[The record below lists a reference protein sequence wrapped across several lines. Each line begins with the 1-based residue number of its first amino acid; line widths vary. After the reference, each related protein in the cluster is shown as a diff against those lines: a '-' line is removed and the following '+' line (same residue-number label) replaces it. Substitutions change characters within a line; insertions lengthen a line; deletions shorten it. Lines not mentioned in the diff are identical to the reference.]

1 MKIKTTPFDT
11 SKYLDS
17 EEAIS
22 EYINAAIEEGD
33 IALFMVA
40 LANVIKARGLAKV
53 ASDAGI
59 GRESLYKT
67 LAPGSS
73 PRFETIM
80 KLARAIGVTLVT
92 QPMHPNKAAPGL
104 SNS

>member
-1 MKIKTTPFDT
+1 MTIKATPFDT

-22 EYINAAIEEGD
+22 EYINAAIEEGNID
-33 IALFMVA
+33 LFMAA
-40 LANVIKARGLAKV
+40 LGNVIKARGITKV

-73 PRFETIM
+73 PRFETVM
-80 KLARAIGVTLVT
+80 KLARAVGVTLT
-92 QPMHPNKAAPGL
+92 TAPLHL
-104 SNS
+104 SR

>member
-1 MKIKTTPFDT
+1 MKIKATPFDAARF
-11 SKYLDS
+11 LDS

-33 IALFMVA
+33 TALFLAA
-40 LANVIKARGLAKV
+40 LTNVVKARGIAKV

-67 LAPGSS
+67 LAPGAS

-80 KLARAIGVTLVT
+80 KLVRAIGVTFTTAPL
-92 QPMHPNKAAPGL
+92 HPGT
-104 SNS
+104 

>member
-1 MKIKTTPFDT
+1 MTIKITPFDA

-22 EYINAAIEEGD
+22 EYINAAIEED
-33 IALFMVA
+33 DVDLFIAA
-40 LANVIKARGLAKV
+40 LANVVKAYGIAKV

-73 PRFETIM
+73 PRFETVM
-80 KLARAIGVTLVT
+80 KLVKALGITITTV
-92 QPMHPNKAAPGL
+92 PMHSKVV
-104 SNS
+104 SHS

>member
-1 MKIKTTPFDT
+1 MTIKITPFDA

-22 EYINAAIEEGD
+22 EYMNAAIEEGD
-33 IALFMVA
+33 TDIFMAA
-40 LANVIKARGLAKV
+40 LANVVKAKGIAKV
-53 ASDAGI
+53 AIDAGI

-73 PRFETIM
+73 PRFETVM
-80 KLARAIGVTLVT
+80 KLAKAVGVTITTV
-92 QPMHPNKAAPGL
+92 PAHSKHA
-104 SNS
+104 

>member
-1 MKIKTTPFDT
+1 MTIKTMPFDA

-22 EYINAAIEEGD
+22 EYMNAAIEEGD
-33 IALFMVA
+33 TDLFMAA
-40 LANVIKARGLAKV
+40 LANVIKARGIAKV

-73 PRFETIM
+73 PRFDTVM
-80 KLARAIGVTLVT
+80 KLVKALGVTLT
-92 QPMHPNKAAPGL
+92 TEPAH
-104 SNS
+104 S

>member
-1 MKIKTTPFDT
+1 MKIKATPFDT

-33 IALFMVA
+33 IDLFMAA
-40 LANVIKARGLAKV
+40 LANVVKARGIAKV
-53 ASDAGI
+53 ATDAGI

-80 KLARAIGVTLVT
+80 KLTKAIGVTLLTV
-92 QPMHPNKAAPGL
+92 PLHPGAAIGPAL
-104 SNS
+104 

>member
-1 MKIKTTPFDT
+1 MTIKTMPFDA

-17 EEAIS
+17 EAAIS
-22 EYINAAIEEGD
+22 EYMNAAIEEGD
-33 IALFMVA
+33 TDLFMAA
-40 LANVIKARGLAKV
+40 LANVIKARGIAKV

-73 PRFETIM
+73 PRFDTVM
-80 KLARAIGVTLVT
+80 KLVHALGVTLT
-92 QPMHPNKAAPGL
+92 TEPAHH
-104 SNS
+104 